1 MSGPELT
8 GYVLLGGIAGLL
20 AGLLGIGGGL
30 VMVPGLLWLF
40 VLGGVESTALT
51 QLAVGT
57 SLAVIVFT
65 AAVSTA
71 AHHRH
76 RAVQWPVVARLAPGL
91 VLGAVLGAALA
102 DRLDSL
108 ALRRV
113 FALFELLV
121 ALQLLLDLRPSP
133 ARALPAGPALAGAG
147 GLIGLVS
154 ALVGIGGGT
163 LTTPFLLWYRLGL
176 RRAIATSAACGLPIA
191 LAGAASYGVGGGRD
205 AGVAQWSCLLAG
217 SAGPGAG
224 EHGRGTP
231 GGAPHPHPPPAL
243 AAAGLRSAAGP
254 GGAALAGGIARA

>member
-1 MSGPELT
+1 MSGPELA

-91 VLGAVLGAALA
+91 VLGAVLGATLA

-163 LTTPFLLWYRLGL
+163 LTTPFLLWCRLGL

-191 LAGAASYGVGGGRD
+191 LAGAASYGVMGEEGMLAWRSGHVYWPAVLALAPASMAAAPLGARLTHILPLPWLRRGF
-205 AGVAQWSCLLAG
+205 ALLLGLVGLRLLA
-217 SAGPGAG
+217 A
-224 EHGRGTP
+224 
-231 GGAPHPHPPPAL
+231 
-243 AAAGLRSAAGP
+243 
-254 GGAALAGGIARA
+254 